1 MLENERRTKEDFMT
15 IKLTRW
21 KGGCQ
26 QGKDLGDVSRW
37 SLNFQTLG
45 VTIREVPF

>member
-1 MLENERRTKEDFMT
+1 MLENERRTKEDFMGM
-15 IKLTRW
+15 KLTRW

-45 VTIREVPF
+45 VTIRELPF

>member
-15 IKLTRW
+15 IKLTHW
-21 KGGCQ
+21 QGGCQ